1 VFQWGWLQ
9 GLVGLDTTGPTASFL
24 PVIVLSILFG
34 LAMDYEV
41 FLASRI
47 REEYVKDGDPH
58 RSITRGVKGVGRVIV
73 AAAIIMG
80 VVFWAFVLSDDRTV
94 KSFGLGLG
102 VAILVD
108 ALIIR
113 MLMVPAVMHLLGRR
127 AWWIPRWLDRIMPNV
142 SLEGHH
148 ESRAERIGARNG
160 ERESSVV

>member
-1 VFQWGWLQ
+1 M
-9 GLVGLDTTGPTASFL
+9 
-24 PVIVLSILFG
+24 IVLSILFG

-47 REEYVKDGDPH
+47 REEYVKDGDAH
-58 RSITRGVKGVGRVIV
+58 GSITRGVKGVGRVIV

-108 ALIIR
+108 AQIIR
-113 MLMVPAVMHLLGRR
+113 KLIVPAIKHLLGKR
-127 AWWIPRWLDRIMPNV
+127 ARYIPRWLDRILPNLTIEPPDEDEDERKGGEPV
-142 SLEGHH
+142 PAPELPELP
-148 ESRAERIGARNG
+148 ESTERVPAGAA
-160 ERESSVV
+160 S